1 MKRSFCGQAG
11 VLLAVVMFATVGTL
25 SSARADWHVETVD
38 SAGNVGYYPSL
49 AIDADGN
56 PHVTY
61 FEQTSGELRYAKRI
75 GGAWQIEV
83 VPTDYPSSFGGQS
96 MALDSQGRPHIVH
109 FADTPGLGG
118 YVTYTHWTGT
128 EWQSSYVVYSNARSS
143 IALTTADEPRIA
155 FMGHSDNGDALWY
168 AYPTGASWS
177 VEHVCGSGY
186 GCCGGQ
192 PALALDSNDNPRI
205 GWGYAGYFVYAW
217 PGPEYPWPAEWLGSN
232 VDYRSVSMGLDS
244 ADEACVAYCDSGY
257 NLYYGHRAGGVWS
270 FETVVSAGAFEWS
283 SCLALDP
290 SDQPHIAYVSTS
302 SGAPLKYAHRMP
314 SSSWCIQTVDP
325 APNTGYPI
333 SLAIDPAGKPHICYV
348 EGTNYDLKY
357 ARWDPSVFT
366 GDLNCDG
373 CVGFGDINPF
383 VLYLSNN
390 ALWQTT
396 YSGCNPLNG
405 DINGDGTYGQASFGD
420 INPFVALL
428 TR

>member
-168 AYPTGASWS
+168 AFPSGASWS
-177 VEHVCGSGY
+177 WEHVCGSGY
-186 GCCGGQ
+186 GCCGWI
-192 PALALDSNDNPRI
+192 PSLALDANDSPRI
-205 GWGYAGYFVYAW
+205 GWGYAGYLVYAW
-217 PGPEYPWPAEWLGSN
+217 PGGDPWPAEWPVYD
-232 VDYRSVSMGLDS
+232 VDAYSVSLVLDTSDRPHVAFTPGLYGSPRDLIYGRRIDS
-244 ADEACVAYCDSGY
+244 
-257 NLYYGHRAGGVWS
+257 VWS
-270 FETVVSAGAFEWS
+270 FETVVPGATWWS
-283 SCLALDP
+283 RLALDAYDYAHIAYLGAGSSLNYAHRTTSSWCLQTLDDSVCDRP
-290 SDQPHIAYVSTS
+290 AIAIDSAGNPHIAYYDSTN
-302 SGAPLKYAHRMP
+302 
-314 SSSWCIQTVDP
+314 Q
-325 APNTGYPI
+325 
-333 SLAIDPAGKPHICYV
+333 
-348 EGTNYDLKY
+348 DLKY
-357 ARWDPSVFT
+357 ARWEPAVVT
-366 GDLNCDG
+366 GDLDCSG
-373 CVGFGDINPF
+373 CVDFGDINPF
-383 VLYLSNN
+383 VMFLSNF

-396 YSGCNPLNG
+396 YPNCPPQNG
-405 DINGDGTYGQASFGD
+405 DINQDGTFPSFAD

-428 TR
+428 ASN